1 MGGLCAV
8 GGIGLLVPGKQQL
21 ARMPL
26 VPQATVET
34 MKENMQWIKDQARTN
49 GPSWSTT
56 GNWPRRQMSRFMWPL
71 GVGKAIISMPILTL
85 EPSSRFRGS
94 VSGNTTTA
102 AVPPSSPP
110 DTWGAE

>member
-1 MGGLCAV
+1 VALATHEVQVEIRNTLRAVMSLGLGIGIAAIDGWLLIPMVVHLCHARAALPLWACDGIVGGLCAV
-8 GGIGLLVPGKQQL
+8 GGIRLLVPGKQQL

-56 GNWPRRQMSRFMWPL
+56 
-71 GVGKAIISMPILTL
+71 
-85 EPSSRFRGS
+85 
-94 VSGNTTTA
+94 
-102 AVPPSSPP
+102 
-110 DTWGAE
+110 